1 MLRKIGFFTLYLKGK
16 IHLDSMGDPWQDW
29 TPVVIKKPTP
39 KPIPK
44 PTKPKE
50 LDEIGKVQHTTLEL
64 RKQIQNARMAKKMS
78 QTDLAKQIN
87 EKPNIIQAYEN
98 GKAIPSTQ
106 ILQKLRRVL
115 GVKLTSPPK
124 AT

>member
-1 MLRKIGFFTLYLKGK
+1 
-16 IHLDSMGDPWQDW
+16 MGDRWQDW
-29 TPVVIKKPTP
+29 ETVVIKQPP
-39 KPIPK
+39 PPPPPK

-50 LDEIGKVQHTTLEL
+50 LDEIGRVQHTTLEL

-78 QTDLAKQIN
+78 QGELANQIN
-87 EKPNIIQAYEN
+87 EKPNVIQAYEN
-98 GKAIPSTQ
+98 GKAIPDTQ

>member
-1 MLRKIGFFTLYLKGK
+1 
-16 IHLDSMGDPWQDW
+16 MGDRWQDW

-39 KPIPK
+39 KPTPK

-78 QTDLAKQIN
+78 QADLAKEIN
-87 EKPNIIQAYEN
+87 EKPNVIQAYEN

-115 GVKLTSPPK
+115 GVKLTSPPN

>member
-1 MLRKIGFFTLYLKGK
+1 
-16 IHLDSMGDPWQDW
+16 MGDHWQDW
-29 TPVVIKKPTP
+29 TPVVLKKPPPPT
-39 KPIPK
+39 PK

-78 QTDLAKQIN
+78 QADLAKQIN
-87 EKPNIIQAYEN
+87 EKPNVIQGYEN
-98 GKAIPSTQ
+98 GKAVPSTQ

>member
-1 MLRKIGFFTLYLKGK
+1 MSDR
-16 IHLDSMGDPWQDW
+16 MQDW
-29 TPVVIKKPTP
+29 TPIVIKKPLS

-50 LDEIGKVQHTTLEL
+50 LDEIGTVQHTTLEL

-78 QTDLAKQIN
+78 QADLAKQIN

-98 GKAIPSTQ
+98 GKAVPNAQ

-115 GVKLTSPPK
+115 GVKLKST
-124 AT
+124 

>member
-1 MLRKIGFFTLYLKGK
+1 MLRKIGFFTLYLKRK
-16 IHLDSMGDPWQDW
+16 IHLDSMGDRWQDW
-29 TPVVIKKPTP
+29 TPVVIKKPAP
-39 KPIPK
+39 KPVPK

-78 QTDLAKQIN
+78 QADLAKEIN
-87 EKPNIIQAYEN
+87 EKPNVIQAYEN

-124 AT
+124 TT